1 MAGPARA
8 MPWPVPSISAANWWI
23 GGCSAFGAHFG
34 GRACE
39 RPQTFAGRTRQPRH
53 CSCCVKT
60 SPCCRHCATVSPY
73 CHHSR
78 CFAGAC
84 PSSRVGDCPPWSSH
98 ELQTQAQVA
107 PRMLLIQLSTLI
119 VSIKSGRKSPKS
131 SEGRPIRLPETTQ
144 WPLLPTSCRVR
155 LSIRNYWLRLHCL
168 LDCRQSSQSQTA
180 TLTLPH
186 RS

>member
-1 MAGPARA
+1 MAGPGRV

-34 GRACE
+34 GRACD
-39 RPQTFAGRTRQPRH
+39 RPQTFAGRTRQPLALAASRH
-53 CSCCVKT
+53 LPAVAIAPRYLPAVT
-60 SPCCRHCATVSPY
+60 IAAASPGLVPVRERGIIRHG
-73 CHHSR
+73 HHN
-78 CFAGAC
+78 
-84 PSSRVGDCPPWSSH
+84 

-144 WPLLPTSCRVR
+144 RPLLP
-155 LSIRNYWLRLHCL
+155 HL
-168 LDCRQSSQSQTA
+168 L
-180 TLTLPH
+180 
-186 RS
+186 